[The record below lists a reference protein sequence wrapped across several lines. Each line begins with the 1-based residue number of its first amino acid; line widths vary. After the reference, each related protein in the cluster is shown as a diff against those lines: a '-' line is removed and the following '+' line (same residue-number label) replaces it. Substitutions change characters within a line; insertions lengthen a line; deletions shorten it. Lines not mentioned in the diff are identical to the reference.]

1 MSRSFK
7 FDLAYTSTPA
17 QVHAVLTSE
26 EYWRSVFEGAENATV
41 TYTSSGPGQLE
52 VVLTQVIGDRSL
64 PGPVKKVLGGEL
76 TLSYAMNWQQFDGPG
91 ANGSFGGKSTGI
103 VGMADGK
110 FALTEDG
117 TGALITAKGKVEV
130 KVRLVGGVIEKI
142 FEQALHKT
150 LTHQRN
156 DVEKWIAKHSA
167 KESDEVLEPRSDGG
181 V

>member
-1 MSRSFK
+1 MSRSFE

-26 EYWRSVFEGAENATV
+26 EYWRSVFEGAENADV
-41 TYTSSGPGQLE
+41 TYTSPGPGALR
-52 VVLTQVIGDRSL
+52 VVLTQVIGDRSI
-64 PGPVKKVLGGEL
+64 PGPVRRVLGGEL
-76 TLSYAMNWQQFDGPG
+76 TLSYAMEWQQFDGPG
-91 ANGSFGGKSTGI
+91 ATGSFGGKSTGV
-103 VGMADGK
+103 VGLADGV
-110 FALTEDG
+110 FALTDAG

-156 DVEKWIAKHSA
+156 DVEKWIA
-167 KESDEVLEPRSDGG
+167 ERSSSETKD
-181 V
+181 